1 MATVTIEF
9 TLSRD
14 SYNSIIEM
22 AGYGVDYW
30 ASYMESTKKG
40 CHFTEDRTGE
50 KFFITPEALERA
62 LLELHTGASLNV
74 YYMSAIRDLIATG
87 ETGRVGSDIADA
99 IVQQACF
106 GKVIYG

>member
-1 MATVTIEF
+1 MATATIEF
-9 TLSRD
+9 TLPRD

-40 CHFTEDRTGE
+40 CYFTEERTGNS
-50 KFFITPEALERA
+50 FFIVPEALERA
-62 LLELHTGASLNV
+62 VLELHTGVSLNG
-74 YYMSAIRDLIATG
+74 YYMSAIRDLVSTG
-87 ETGRVGSDIADA
+87 LTDSVGSDIADA